1 MMILKE
7 KQRQARKFNFSRK
20 ACLSYSTYH
29 NEYSVY
35 QNHLSSLTICYTVS
49 VNFLPYQAIRTVET
63 SDFLINL
70 IFQGRSS
77 DHFESVQSVVSA
89 ASSKIE
95 ESILQGRNQELFQIL
110 KVSGTVGCISV
121 IQLQNSSI
129 IGLIISFCF
138 FMNSESE

>member
-1 MMILKE
+1 MSRTSLVTRHLDFVQKGRKLTDLKTVID
-7 KQRQARKFNFSRK
+7 KT
-20 ACLSYSTYH
+20 SY
-29 NEYSVY
+29 NIYSVY
-35 QNHLSSLTICYTVS
+35 QNHLSSLTICYVS

-95 ESILQGRNQELFQIL
+95 ERYS
-110 KVSGTVGCISV
+110 SG
-121 IQLQNSSI
+121 LYH
-129 IGLIISFCF
+129 LL
-138 FMNSESE
+138 

>member
-1 MMILKE
+1 MFCRPIVYFVFL
-7 KQRQARKFNFSRK
+7 RVNF
-20 ACLSYSTYH
+20 Y
-29 NEYSVY
+29 
-35 QNHLSSLTICYTVS
+35 VS

-95 ESILQGRNQELFQIL
+95 ERY
-110 KVSGTVGCISV
+110 
-121 IQLQNSSI
+121 SS
-129 IGLIISFCF
+129 GLILFIIAHLNHRTRNF
-138 FMNSESE
+138 FLIKHTDELNVLRLNYLNRFQGNQDSS